1 MALREIRLDGD
12 PLLRKKSKEITEIND
27 RIKVLLEDMV
37 ETMREANGIGLAAP
51 QVGILRRAVVIDVG
65 EGVLKLINP
74 EIIENSG
81 SIVDLEGCLSIPNLS
96 GKVERPEKVKVRFL
110 DENGKTR
117 TIEAAG
123 YLARAF
129 CHEIDHLDGI
139 LYTDK
144 AIETYSGDNEENLHE
159 E

>member
-27 RIKVLLEDMV
+27 RIRVLLDDMV

-51 QVGILRRAVVIDVG
+51 QVGILRRAIVIDVG
-65 EGVLKLINP
+65 ESVLKIINP
-74 EIIENSG
+74 EIVESSG
-81 SIVDLEGCLSIPNLS
+81 SIVDFEGCLSIPNLS
-96 GKVERPEKVKVRFL
+96 GKVERPEKVKVKFL
-110 DENGKTR
+110 NENGETKVV
-117 TIEAAG
+117 EATG

-129 CHEIDHLDGI
+129 CHEIDHLEGI

-144 AIETYSGDNEENLHE
+144 AIETYSGEDSENIDEE
-159 E
+159 